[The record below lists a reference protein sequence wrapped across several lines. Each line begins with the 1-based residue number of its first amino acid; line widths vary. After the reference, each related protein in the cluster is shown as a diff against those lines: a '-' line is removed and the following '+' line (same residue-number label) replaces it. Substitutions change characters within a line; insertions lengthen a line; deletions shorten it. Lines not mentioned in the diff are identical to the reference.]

1 MKRFT
6 CLALAAFLG
15 ASQAFAA
22 APPIELAVDATDI
35 DHGIFTTH
43 ETIPAPAAGEMILLY
58 PQWEIGSHAP
68 TASVADLAGLL
79 IRIDG
84 ERVEWRRD
92 PLNVYAFHIL
102 VPQGAKKIDIDL
114 QFLPPASANWLRPD
128 MIGVQWH
135 RMLLYPA
142 GRDMRDIP
150 IAASLKIP
158 EGMKVFSAQPMHEAT
173 SLEKLIDSP
182 AYAARH
188 SKQIELNPIVRL
200 DLLADAQEDLAIPPE
215 EVEKLKK
222 LVFQAGKIFGNPPFR
237 HYDAILTLSDDLS
250 PGGGIEHL
258 EEGENFLPAGYFR
271 AIADQLE
278 NRDLVAHELVHSWN
292 GRFRQPVD
300 IRMPD
305 FNRPVGGSLLWVYE
319 GQTEFWGRILAA
331 RVGMRSVA
339 ETLDRLAIDAAL
351 VANRPGRSWKSLND
365 STNDA
370 VYMAGHGVAWRD
382 WQRREDYYPEGVL
395 LWLDVEARLREISGG
410 KRGLDDFARRFFFA
424 GGTYGFE
431 DVCVGLE
438 AVAHE
443 DWAGFLRHHLDSHDD
458 ATAIAGL
465 ARAGWRLVYKPE
477 PTESF
482 RQAEDAAGVTD
493 LSYSIGLQVRANGSI
508 RAVTWNGPAFQAGL
522 APGVRIGTVNGAN
535 FSTAALKSAV
545 ASSLSLSLE
554 VENRGIKRTVTI
566 PYKGG
571 LLYPRLERIED
582 APDRLTPLLAPRI

>member
-1 MKRFT
+1 MKRVT
-6 CLALAAFLG
+6 CLAMLAFLG
-15 ASQAFAA
+15 ASEAYGATT
-22 APPIELAVDATDI
+22 PIELAVDATDI

-43 ETIPAPAAGEMILLY
+43 ETIPAPAAGEMTLLY

-68 TASVADLAGLL
+68 TASVADLAGLV

-92 PLNVYAFHIL
+92 PLNVYAFRL
-102 VPQGAKKIDIDL
+102 TVPQAAKKIDIDL
-114 QFLPPASANWLRPD
+114 QFLPPASANWLRPQ

-142 GRDMRDIP
+142 GRDVRDISVT
-150 IAASLKIP
+150 AGLKVP
-158 EGMKVFSAQPMHEAT
+158 EGMKVFSAQAMHEAT

-188 SKQIELNPIVRL
+188 ARQIELQPNVHL
-200 DLLADAQEDLAIPPE
+200 DLLADAQEDLAIPSE
-215 EVEKLKK
+215 EIEKLKK

-258 EEGENFLPAGYFR
+258 EESENFLPAGYFR
-271 AIADQLE
+271 NLADQLE
-278 NRDLVAHELVHSWN
+278 NRDLIAHELVHSWN
-292 GRFRQPVD
+292 GRFR
-300 IRMPD
+300 
-305 FNRPVGGSLLWVYE
+305 LLWVYE
-319 GQTEFWGRILAA
+319 GQTEFWGRVLAA
-331 RVGMRSVA
+331 RIGMRSVT
-339 ETLDRLAIDAAL
+339 ETLDRLALDAAL
-351 VANRPGRSWKSLND
+351 VANRPGRAWKSLAD
-365 STNDA
+365 SGNDA
-370 VYMAGHGVAWRD
+370 VYMAGHGIAWRD
-382 WQRREDYYPEGVL
+382 WQRREDYYPEGLL

-410 KRGLDDFARRFFFA
+410 RRGLDDFARRFFFA
-424 GGTYGFE
+424 GGTYSFE
-431 DVCVGLE
+431 DVCAGLE

-443 DWAGFLRHHLDSHDD
+443 DWAGFLRRHLDSHDD
-458 ATAIAGL
+458 ANAIAGL

-482 RQAEDAAGVTD
+482 RQAEDGGGITD
-493 LSYSIGLQVRANGSI
+493 LSYSIGMQVRANGSI
-508 RAVTWNGPAFQAGL
+508 RAVAWNGPAFQAGL
-522 APGVRIGTVNGAN
+522 APGVRISAVNGTS
-535 FSTAALKSAV
+535 FSAAALKSAV

-554 VENRGIKRTVTI
+554 IENRGAKRTVTI

-582 APDRLTPLLAPRI
+582 TPDRLTPLLAPRI